1 MQWIRVSDIH
11 HRMMHCGL
19 EVVLPNGGLVRTGT
33 GTMPDSDNAWARK
46 MRPDLQPR
54 NRAWHVF
61 NYGLGPYNDSI
72 FTQHSLGIVVKIGI
86 RLVPNPGDYQAYMI
100 PYPVMRL
107 VL

>member
-1 MQWIRVSDIH
+1 M
-11 HRMMHCGL
+11 
-19 EVVLPNGGLVRTGT
+19 RTGT
-33 GTMPDSDNAWARK
+33 GAMPDSDNAWARK

-86 RLVPNPGDYQAYMI
+86 RVSTAMLKRSNLLIIISWCQI
-100 PYPVMRL
+100 LEITKRT
-107 VL
+107 